1 MVGEGQPISI
11 LALISSRDNL
21 RLKTASGVFQK
32 DFISF
37 SLKSNFKAFLEYNLG
52 NKFGIN

>member
-11 LALISSRDNL
+11 MALISSRDNL
-21 RLKTASGVFQK
+21 RLKCGSGIFQK

-37 SLKSNFKAFLEYNLG
+37 SLKSNFRAFSKYNLG
-52 NKFGIN
+52 NKFDIN

>member
-1 MVGEGQPISI
+1 MGGQPNSI
-11 LALISSRDNL
+11 MALISSRDNL

-37 SLKSNFKAFLEYNLG
+37 SLKSNFKAFLEYN
-52 NKFGIN
+52 